1 MSRFSLILGL
11 WPGLSGLV
19 RYGRG
24 IFLILAVGFGLL
36 ASVSLFCCGYW
47 TELIAPESK
56 IWIAAGVLAA
66 HLVLSLVSAALS
78 TLFSGQLAYDED
90 GDRYLLALD
99 AYLAGELDRDRT
111 DRQGDSAAE
120 PAGSRDDPPPGDP
133 LPTYWAV
140 RRGRRVARPARIAG
154 IGGQMDRRDRGGTR
168 RSGRRASA
176 AGRRRDARSD
186 SAAAASKLRI
196 GSFRFRRKTPGGRRV
211 VFCSFFVLICRSAQQ
226 TPVGGNRYGV
236 REVFSASAP
245 SFGMNPF

>member
-99 AYLAGELDRDRT
+99 AYLAGNWAETERIAKAILRRNRRDPETTLLLATLCRHTGRYAEAGAWLDRLESLESAVKWT
-111 DRQGDSAAE
+111 EEIAAE
-120 PAGSRDDPPPGDP
+120 RAGLADA
-133 LPTYWAV
+133 L
-140 RRGRRVARPARIAG
+140 
-154 IGGQMDRRDRGGTR
+154 
-168 RSGRRASA
+168 
-176 AGRRRDARSD
+176 RRRDDDEETPEVIPLPPRQS
-186 SAAAASKLRI
+186 S
-196 GSFRFRRKTPGGRRV
+196 GS
-211 VFCSFFVLICRSAQQ
+211 
-226 TPVGGNRYGV
+226 
-236 REVFSASAP
+236 EVFVSAERRRAV
-245 SFGMNPF
+245 GE